1 MKFWYDSEF
10 YEDGER
16 IHLISIAFV
25 AEDGRE
31 FYRENS
37 EFDWSIVPEDH
48 WLQENVRP
56 HLDVHL
62 YGATRAEIADELKWF
77 VWNGSM
83 HADQN
88 EFWGYYADYDHVVRS
103 QLFGRMVDL
112 PEGFP
117 WYTLDIKQEAHR
129 LGNPELPDMDEA
141 WQEHHAGFDA
151 RWNKKAWEFLKEYDE
166 ATGPQIW

>member
-1 MKFWYDSEF
+1 MRFFYDSEF

-25 AEDGRE
+25 SEDGHE
-31 FYRENS
+31 FYAENS
-37 EFDWSIVPEDH
+37 DFDWDIVPGDH

-56 HLDVHL
+56 HLDNHL
-62 YGATRAEIADELKWF
+62 YGMPYKQIAEELKFF
-77 VWNGSM
+77 VQNLSY
-83 HADQN
+83 HDN

-117 WYTLDIKQEAHR
+117 WFTLDIKQEAVR
-129 LGNPELPDMDEA
+129 LGNPELPDMDDA
-141 WQEHHAGFDA
+141 GQEHHAGHDA
-151 RWNKKAWEFLKEYDE
+151 RWNKKAWQFLKDYDE
-166 ATGPQIW
+166 GWGPLK